1 MHWLLMYDY
10 VEDILERRAPHRES
24 HLGLAAAA
32 HARGELLLAG
42 AVGDPVDG
50 AVFVFVGVDQ
60 GAAEQF
66 VEADPYVENDLVTSW
81 RIRPWNVVVG
91 K

>member
-10 VEDILERRAPHRES
+10 VEDILERRTPHREA

-50 AVFVFVGVDQ
+50 AVFVFVGDDA
-60 GAAEQF
+60 GAAARF
-66 VEADPYVENDLVTSW
+66 VEGDPYVENELVTSW

-91 K
+91 N